1 MVNEDFEQVLGGRLL
16 AWVGAVAVIAGFAL
30 LFAMGISRGWIGEG
44 ARTLMAAGVSLVLLL
59 AGVWLQERRGA
70 VQAARAAAATGI
82 CGLFMAATVASTVY
96 DLVPTV
102 AGLGLAFAV
111 GASATVLALRWR
123 SPLMAA
129 LGVAGAVL
137 APVLVGAPS
146 TTTTIVFEAVAV
158 ASAVGVLLYARWDW
172 LLLVVMAL
180 SAPQWLMW
188 LFHTESAFAVIA
200 VSVVFGVL
208 YAAAALGFELRAPS
222 SRLRL
227 AALGVVTLNALMLG
241 VAGWMRLKAL
251 DHADLA
257 LMWLAFLSV
266 AHVTAGIAAQRAE
279 RITSD
284 LPLVCFTLAV
294 LLADVAFALTV
305 DGPLRAIGFAA
316 GGVVMAL
323 IASRHRGAD
332 GVLAQYGLGGHIA
345 VSALQALHDV
355 SAARAGDGSTAAA
368 AIALVAVAVGCLLS
382 ARIAEEGHEI
392 WRHVLDTAGLA
403 ALAGVAM
410 LTLTGPALAIAFSAQ
425 AVALAKIGARR
436 RDDLA
441 EAASIVHLIAAF
453 AYAVVAVVP
462 PTGVAGDLV
471 GALAGGGAVALATAA
486 CAVVWRRDEPGRR
499 ILALAAPVIGLY
511 VASVVVASLG
521 PDAQGQLLLS
531 VLWSVCGV
539 VALVVGL
546 HRRDSAVRVGAW
558 ALLTL
563 AAGKVFLYDL
573 AALDSVYRVGSFI
586 VLGLLLLVGALA
598 YQRMRPPLTA

>member
-16 AWVGAVAVIAGFAL
+16 AWVGAVAVVAGFAL
-30 LFAMGISRGWIGEG
+30 LFAMGISRGWIDEG
-44 ARTLMAAGVSLVLLL
+44 TRTLMAAGVSLALLL
-59 AGVWLQERRGA
+59 AGLWLQERRGA

-82 CGLFMAATVASTVY
+82 CGLFMAATVASAVY
-96 DLVPTV
+96 DLVPAV
-102 AGLGLAFAV
+102 AGLGLAFAI
-111 GASATVLALRWR
+111 GAAATILALRWR
-123 SPLMAA
+123 SPLMGA
-129 LGVAGAVL
+129 LGVLGAVA
-137 APVLVGAPS
+137 APLLVGAPS

-158 ASAVGVLLYARWDW
+158 ASAVGVLIHARWDW
-172 LLLVVMAL
+172 LLLAVMGM

-188 LFHTESAFAVIA
+188 LFHTESAFAVVA
-200 VSVVFGVL
+200 VSVVFGAL

-222 SRLRL
+222 PRLRL

-251 DHADLA
+251 GHADLA
-257 LMWLAFLSV
+257 LLWLAWLAV
-266 AHVTAGIAAQRAE
+266 AHLTAGIAAQRS
-279 RITSD
+279 RRVTSD
-284 LPLVCFTLAV
+284 LGLVCFTLAV

-305 DGPLRAIGFAA
+305 DGPMRAIGFAA

-323 IASRHRGAD
+323 IASRHRGTD

-355 SAARAGDGSTAAA
+355 SAARAGDGSTVAAVV
-368 AIALVAVAVGCLLS
+368 ALVAVAVGCLLS
-382 ARIAEEGHEI
+382 ARIAEEGHDV
-392 WRHVLDTAGLA
+392 WRHVLDIAGLA

-410 LTLTGPALAIAFSAQ
+410 LTLHGPALAIAFSAQ

-441 EAASIVHLIAAF
+441 EAASVAHLFAAL
-453 AYAVVAVVP
+453 AYAVVVIVP
-462 PTGVAGDLV
+462 PSGVAGQLV
-471 GALAGGGAVALATAA
+471 GALVGGGAVAVALAV
-486 CAVVWRRDEPGRR
+486 CAFVWRRGEAARR
-499 ILALAAPVIGLY
+499 ILALASPVVGLY

-531 VLWSVCGV
+531 ALWSVCGV
-539 VALVVGL
+539 VALVAGL
-546 HRRDSAVRVGAW
+546 RLRDNAVRIGAW

-573 AALDSVYRVGSFI
+573 AAFDSVYRVGSFI